1 LIFDIGRLSN
11 YFGNFRKF
19 RIDVRCFKSYK
30 RIISF
35 KYMGKEFR
43 AESFDIALLNDY
55 FVDKVFLYAS
65 LAVKPRSLN
74 NLIFSNICFL
84 FISLSLN

>member
-1 LIFDIGRLSN
+1 MIFDIGRLSN

-55 FVDKVFLYAS
+55 FVDKVFLY
-65 LAVKPRSLN
+65 VE
-74 NLIFSNICFL
+74 FSCEAKV
-84 FISLSLN
+84 S

>member
-55 FVDKVFLYAS
+55 FVDKVFLY
-65 LAVKPRSLN
+65 VE
-74 NLIFSNICFL
+74 FSCEAKV
-84 FISLSLN
+84 S